1 MVDEVGPAIR
11 TREAKPLDAL
21 EKMGDQIDVLKEK
34 IMEYLGEVYR
44 QELTSDESRLLLR
57 LIRGV
62 DEIQRIGT
70 VVRNDLI
77 GVGRQL
83 LESDLE
89 TSETTQHA
97 LSTLYDQVRSAV
109 RLAVDSIAE
118 LDESKALEVIQMK
131 STVNGLIDDALDYQ
145 QERIAPTE
153 PQLIELF
160 RLEDEVIDALKR
172 IYSLSKRVANL
183 LLPDAVMARD
193 V

>member
-1 MVDEVGPAIR
+1 M
-11 TREAKPLDAL
+11 
-21 EKMGDQIDVLKEK
+21 
-34 IMEYLGEVYR
+34 
-44 QELTSDESRLLLR
+44 
-57 LIRGV
+57 RGV

-83 LESDLE
+83 LESDFE
-89 TSETTQHA
+89 TSETTEHV
-97 LSTLYDQVRSAV
+97 LRTLYDQVCSAV
-109 RLAVDSIAE
+109 SLAVDSIAE

-131 STVNGLIDDALDYQ
+131 SKVNGLIDDALDYQ